1 MNPKLAEF
9 GSDGTPQVMWAY
21 LWTIEPAHGCYLPD
35 GRFLPAGYYPY
46 RIGPDPARGWQLA
59 LGDGPG
65 LGKAEVNQTR
75 GQAMKKVWG
84 QEHQTE
90 FIYSCWDLPP
100 SDLPPSSIFV
110 VDTSTATP
118 RVGAPLLQCYGTPDG
133 NKVLVCAGAANSN
146 RLRPLLSIANC
157 ATGPCVLRVFRPS
170 QFAFPSRLGRRVNSQ
185 LLPNTRR
192 AQGSDTKLI
201 ENCSAVL

>member
-1 MNPKLAEF
+1 MHVQHMNPKLAEF
-9 GSDGTPQVMWAY
+9 GSDGTPHVMWAY

-46 RIGPDPARGWQLA
+46 RIGSDLANGWQLA

-75 GQAMKKVWG
+75 GQAMKKMWG
-84 QEHQTE
+84 KEHQSE

-100 SDLPPSSIFV
+100 RDLPPSSIFV
-110 VDTSTATP
+110 VDTSTAAP
-118 RVGAPLLQCYGTPDG
+118 RIGTPLLQCYGTPDG
-133 NKVLVCAGAANSN
+133 NKVLVRAGTANS
-146 RLRPLLSIANC
+146 
-157 ATGPCVLRVFRPS
+157 
-170 QFAFPSRLGRRVNSQ
+170 SRL
-185 LLPNTRR
+185 LLLLT
-192 AQGSDTKLI
+192 TLI